1 MGGDV
6 QLGSFA
12 AKWMIWSNM
21 DRCLHTCGAA
31 VNCIGRGKMDGWPP
45 LRDRTSCPKCWGG
58 TRGRG
63 RERGKVSALSGGRR
77 FPETPVDG
85 FLPQRVEWRSLQCW
99 RTAWSLSGLGPATA
113 QKGAQVNGSWMLI
126 NWGNFLLFCSM
137 PWRFRRLRC
146 SAAIRG
152 NVEGFFFLSECVRY
166 AKLKGSLC
174 ITNIWLIT
182 SAQIP

>member
-63 RERGKVSALSGGRR
+63 WERGKVSALSGGRH

-85 FLPQRVEWRSLQCW
+85 FLPQRVEWRSLRCW
-99 RTAWSLSGLGPATA
+99 RTAWSLSGLGSATT

-126 NWGNFLLFCSM
+126 NWGNFFFFFCSV
-137 PWRFRRLRC
+137 PWRFQKVELQRCHLRKRVF
-146 SAAIRG
+146 SFFWL
-152 NVEGFFFLSECVRY
+152 NVWNLQSF
-166 AKLKGSLC
+166 KGCYWS
-174 ITNIWLIT
+174 
-182 SAQIP
+182 QICDW

>member
-1 MGGDV
+1 MGGDI

-63 RERGKVSALSGGRR
+63 WERGKVSALSGGRH

-85 FLPQRVEWRSLQCW
+85 FLPQRVEWRSLQRW
-99 RTAWSLSGLGPATA
+99 RTAWSLSGLGPATT
-113 QKGAQVNGSWMLI
+113 QKGAQGNGSWMLI
-126 NWGNFLLFCSM
+126 NWGNFF
-137 PWRFRRLRC
+137 FFFF
-146 SAAIRG
+146 AACHEDLEGWGAALPSEETRGFFWG
-152 NVEGFFFLSECVRY
+152 NVSNVPS
-166 AKLKGSLC
+166 LKWPLL

-182 SAQIP
+182 TAEIP